1 MEQLYS
7 IMREF
12 LEVEYH
18 QESLVRILNAI
29 ETAYGE
35 DEQGEVK
42 WIVNGIKFYL
52 KDMQTEFR
60 TTVNRLDTYIAER
73 VKKQ

>member
-18 QESLVRILNAI
+18 QESLVHILNAI

-42 WIVNGIKFYL
+42 WIVNGIKYYL

-73 VKKQ
+73 AKKQ